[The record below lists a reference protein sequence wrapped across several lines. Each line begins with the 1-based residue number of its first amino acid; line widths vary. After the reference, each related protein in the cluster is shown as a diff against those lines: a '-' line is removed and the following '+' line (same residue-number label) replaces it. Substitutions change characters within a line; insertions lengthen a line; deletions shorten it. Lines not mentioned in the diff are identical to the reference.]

1 MKQNKIAIIYDFDGT
16 LTPKSMQEYTL
27 LPKLG
32 INSKSFWDTIV
43 KEAKETGGE
52 TMMIYMRHLLDH
64 AKNKNIKISKKEFSK
79 MGKDIQYY
87 DGVIDWFKSIDKYVK
102 KLSNGEVEIY
112 HYIISAGHLEI
123 LEGISIKKYIKKIFA
138 SEYFYNSEEYA
149 VFPKIV
155 VTDTTKT
162 QYLFRI
168 NKGKENLSETINNH
182 MSEDSRP
189 IPFDNMIYVGDG
201 LTDVP
206 SMALI
211 KKEGGH
217 SIAVYQKILKGQV
230 EICKKLF
237 KANRVD
243 FIAEADFRK
252 NSDLFKKTCL
262 LLDYVVSKIRYTI
275 ELKKK

>member
-1 MKQNKIAIIYDFDGT
+1 
-16 LTPKSMQEYTL
+16 
-27 LPKLG
+27 
-32 INSKSFWDTIV
+32 
-43 KEAKETGGE
+43 
-52 TMMIYMRHLLDH
+52 
-64 AKNKNIKISKKEFSK
+64 
-79 MGKDIQYY
+79 
-87 DGVIDWFKSIDKYVK
+87 
-102 KLSNGEVEIY
+102 
-112 HYIISAGHLEI
+112 
-123 LEGISIKKYIKKIFA
+123 
-138 SEYFYNSEEYA
+138 
-149 VFPKIV
+149 
-155 VTDTTKT
+155 
-162 QYLFRI
+162 
-168 NKGKENLSETINNH
+168 

-252 NSDLFKKTCL
+252 NSDLFIKTCL